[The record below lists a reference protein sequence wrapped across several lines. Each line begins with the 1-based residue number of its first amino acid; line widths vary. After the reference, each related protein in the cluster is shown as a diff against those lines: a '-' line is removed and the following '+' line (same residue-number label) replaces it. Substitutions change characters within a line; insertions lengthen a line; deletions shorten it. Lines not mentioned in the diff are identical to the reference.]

1 MMSPPATASLMY
13 PYLYTM
19 PPAGNPAATNNQ
31 LASLAGMPNNLA
43 ATGALPPTPQTSM
56 PNIMD
61 PNLSSLTS
69 MGSLQNLN
77 NINNLLLVS
86 FFNINF
92 FSSKNQH

>member
-13 PYLYTM
+13 PYLYTV
-19 PPAGNPAATNNQ
+19 PQAGNPAATNN
-31 LASLAGMPNNLA
+31 LASLTAMPNSLA
-43 ATGALPPTPQTSM
+43 ATGALPPTPQTSV

-61 PNLSSLTS
+61 PNLTSLTS

-86 FFNINF
+86 FKKKLTN
-92 FSSKNQH
+92 